1 MSLTIMV
8 SYTISLLE
16 TPVLF
21 NCFSVKMYDGL
32 HSYPLETQGLKKK
45 KKKEQK
51 RVEWKGFCSDQLC
64 CGRTLRAGT
73 ELPFVVWPQ
82 GACSK
87 WL

>member
-21 NCFSVKMYDGL
+21 NCFLVKMYASL
-32 HSYPLETQGLKKK
+32 HSHPLQMQGQKKK
-45 KKKEQK
+45 KKASR